1 LKEFLQK
8 HNTEYMRQQAIM
20 QIYNVWV

>member
-1 LKEFLQK
+1 
-8 HNTEYMRQQAIM
+8 MRQQAIM